1 MEKYLLIVSM
11 QYIKSFGTG
20 KRGMESKINRQ
31 NGISYKADWEGIKAQ
46 PYMYPAYKKA
56 EKYIKKKF
64 KRKLQEKFK
73 GS

>member
-1 MEKYLLIVSM
+1 
-11 QYIKSFGTG
+11 
-20 KRGMESKINRQ
+20 MESKINRQ